1 MTSQTEPRKRQRVGT
16 PCLGTWLIQGSTV
29 VMLWL
34 CAAPAFGGAW
44 ASFWADPAITVRAYL
59 GDAAAQN
66 TLGRMYFRGT
76 RVPQDDAE
84 AVSWWRLSAERGNAD
99 AQTNLGAMFDQG
111 RGVSEDDQEAI
122 KWWRRA
128 AEQGNP
134 AAKSNLRAM
143 AAYGRGV
150 PENDAEALAWY
161 REFARQGDEHA
172 QYLLA
177 RRYAI
182 GRGVA
187 EDPVA
192 ALAWYGVA
200 ASNGSELAAEKVGE
214 LESRL
219 TEDQIA
225 AARALANRCRASSF
239 EQCD

>member
-1 MTSQTEPRKRQRVGT
+1 
-16 PCLGTWLIQGSTV
+16 
-29 VMLWL
+29 
-34 CAAPAFGGAW
+34 
-44 ASFWADPAITVRAYL
+44 
-59 GDAAAQN
+59 
-66 TLGRMYFRGT
+66 
-76 RVPQDDAE
+76 
-84 AVSWWRLSAERGNAD
+84 
-99 AQTNLGAMFDQG
+99 
-111 RGVSEDDQEAI
+111 
-122 KWWRRA
+122 
-128 AEQGNP
+128 
-134 AAKSNLRAM
+134 M
-143 AAYGRGV
+143 ATYGRGV

-192 ALAWYGVA
+192 ALGWYGVA

-225 AARALANRCRASSF
+225 AARALADRCRASSF